1 MCPLTRESAPIRIGS
16 RDSGSAPDSRK
27 LGGRPDPLRTHR
39 THRTHPVT
47 PSQNTAAAR
56 GNGSPAGSDPD
67 ADPDAGAGAPDA
79 GDQGATAR
87 GKGSK
92 KPKVTMMD
100 QFHAAKRDA
109 AGALLFFRMGDFYEL
124 FGEDAE
130 VASRELGIAL
140 TSRAKGADAMAM
152 AGVPVKS
159 MESYLMRLVRAG
171 HKVAIAE
178 QMSDPRTTKG
188 IVDRAVVRV
197 VTAGTITEEDELDAR
212 ASNYLL
218 AVLYDQKRCGLGW
231 IDLSTGR
238 AYATE
243 ADPARLADEI
253 GRIEPAELLLPEDLS
268 RSAPDLAELLQRE
281 HGPRITWREPWR
293 FSRDTALR
301 VLRDQF
307 RVQTMEGFGFE
318 DGSNAVC
325 AAGAALEYARETQ
338 RGACE
343 HVLRLERVDTG
354 AHLVLDRATR
364 SCLELTETQ
373 RGARREG
380 SLLDT
385 IDATLTPMGGRML
398 RDWLLSPLRDVEQIQ
413 YRQRGVG
420 EFVDAPFLRE
430 GVRDLMR
437 DVLDIERLV
446 AKLSTGRA
454 SPRDLVALG
463 NSLQVAAPLA
473 KALEG
478 VFSKALGELAESI
491 DTLDDVV
498 GRITET
504 IVESPPIQVR
514 DGGVV
519 CAGVSAELDELRQIA
534 GDGKAWMARFQKDAT
549 EKYGIPGLK
558 IGFNSVFGYY
568 LEVPR
573 GQVAQVP
580 DEFVRKQTLKN
591 AERYITPEL
600 KEFEDKVLRAEERAK
615 DMEYEIFSRLRTDL
629 AAEVPRVLGTAR
641 TIATIDVLAA
651 LGETAARRRYCAPDV
666 DGGEAIDVVGGRH
679 PVIEATQSDVAFVPN
694 DTRLDR
700 KKRSVGI
707 ITGPN
712 MAGKSTYIR
721 QTALIVLLAQIG
733 SFVPATSARIG
744 VVDRIFTR
752 IGAADDL
759 SRGAST
765 FMVEMVEI
773 ANILN
778 NAGPRSLVVLDEV
791 GRGTSTFDGLALA
804 WAIVEHMH
812 ERVRARTLFATHYHQ
827 LTALSETLTGVHNL
841 SVAVK
846 EWDDEIV
853 FLHQI
858 VEGGTD
864 RSYGIQVARLAGV
877 PDSLVVRAR
886 EVLRD
891 LEEEESDLAARIQ
904 PGAAAAELT
913 PAGSAPKPSARTA
926 PAPADGPQQ
935 LGLFETRRR
944 RPEDVL
950 ADVDLESTT
959 PLEALRILAELK
971 GEA

>member
-1 MCPLTRESAPIRIGS
+1 MSNTSDTEA
-16 RDSGSAPDSRK
+16 
-27 LGGRPDPLRTHR
+27 RPSVAVDR
-39 THRTHPVT
+39 
-47 PSQNTAAAR
+47 
-56 GNGSPAGSDPD
+56 AG
-67 ADPDAGAGAPDA
+67 
-79 GDQGATAR
+79 T
-87 GKGSK
+87 K

-100 QFHAAKRDA
+100 QFRAAKEE
-109 AGALLFFRMGDFYEL
+109 AGDALLFFRMGDFYEL

-140 TSRAKGADAMAM
+140 TSRAKGAEAMAM

-159 MESYLMRLVRAG
+159 MEPYLMRLVRAG
-171 HKVAIAE
+171 HKVAVCE
-178 QMSDPRTTKG
+178 QTGDPRTTKG
-188 IVDRAVVRV
+188 IVDRAIVRV

-212 ASNYLL
+212 ASNFL
-218 AVLYDQKRCGLGW
+218 AALFHDARGSGLAW

-238 AYATE
+238 AHATE
-243 ADPARLADEI
+243 LGEDQIADELA
-253 GRIEPAELLLPEDLS
+253 RIAPAELLVSEELP
-268 RSAPDLAELLQRE
+268 RTAPELAEGLQRDL
-281 HGPRITWREPWR
+281 GGRITWRAPWR
-293 FSRDTALR
+293 FALDAGQR
-301 VLRDQF
+301 VLFDQF
-307 RVQTMEGFGFE
+307 RVKTLEGFGFE
-318 DGSNAVC
+318 DDSPAVC

-343 HVLRLERVDTG
+343 HVLRLERVDS
-354 AHLVLDRATR
+354 AQHLVLDRATR

-385 IDATLTPMGGRML
+385 IDATLTPMGGRLL
-398 RDWLLSPLRDVEQIQ
+398 RNWLLGPLRDVDGIV
-413 YRQRGVG
+413 YRQRGVA

-430 GVRDLMR
+430 KVRDLLR
-437 DVLDIERLV
+437 DVLDVERLV
-446 AKLSTGRA
+446 AKLVTGRA
-454 SPRDLVALG
+454 NARDLVALG
-463 NSLQVAAPLA
+463 NSLEIGAPLGE
-473 KALEG
+473 ALEG
-478 VFSKALGELAESI
+478 VYSKALGDLAEAI
-491 DTLDDVV
+491 DPLDDVV
-498 GRITET
+498 SAVKET
-504 IVESPPIQVR
+504 LVKSPPVTLK

-519 CAGVSAELDELRQIA
+519 REGVSAELDELRQIA
-534 GDGKAWMARFQKDAT
+534 GDGKAWMARFQA
-549 EKYGIPGLK
+549 EAIERYGIPGLK

-568 LEVPR
+568 LEVPK

-580 DEFVRKQTLKN
+580 SEFVRKQTLKN

-600 KEFEDKVLRAEERAK
+600 KEFEDKVLKAEERAK
-615 DMEYEIFSRLRTDL
+615 DLEYELFGALRERL
-629 AAEVPRVLGTAR
+629 AAEVPRILRTAG
-641 TIATIDVLAA
+641 TIAQVDVLSA
-651 LGETAARRRYCAPDV
+651 LGETAAVRRYCAPEV
-666 DGGEAIDVVGGRH
+666 DAGDAIDVKDGRH

-694 DTRLDR
+694 DTVLDR
-700 KKRSVGI
+700 RKRSLGI

-733 SFVPATSARIG
+733 SFVPASSAKVG

-752 IGAADDL
+752 IGSADDL

-804 WAIVEHMH
+804 WAIVEHLH
-812 ERVRARTLFATHYHQ
+812 DSVRARTLFATHYHQ
-827 LTALSETLTGVHNL
+827 LTELSERLTGVHNL

-877 PDSLVVRAR
+877 PGGLIGRAR
-886 EVLRD
+886 EVLGD
-891 LEEEESDLAARIQ
+891 LESDSGLGARVLRSVELAPGT
-904 PGAAAAELT
+904 PGAPPVPVAVPGE
-913 PAGSAPKPSARTA
+913 
-926 PAPADGPQQ
+926 Q
-935 LGLFETRRR
+935 LGLFDER
-944 RPEDVL
+944 RPSLEERLAEIDVN
-950 ADVDLESTT
+950 ATT
-959 PLEALRILAELK
+959 PIEALRLLAELK